1 MSDITRRS
9 LLAPV
14 SGALFARQSS
24 QRPNIIC
31 IMTDDQG
38 YGDVGANGS
47 PDAQTPHIDRL
58 ARSGIRFTDWHSNSP
73 VCSPSRAS
81 LLTGQYPQHCGI
93 PAILASRPSFDVPGL
108 KAGQKTLATELRA
121 LGYRTAAVGKWHL
134 GSAAHSRP
142 LAQGFDEFFGFY
154 SGWTDYYSHRYYQ
167 LGGQPIFHDLWRNEQ
182 EVFEEPAYQTEL
194 LGREA
199 RSFVGRP
206 RPDSQPFFLY
216 LAFGAPHYPMM
227 APASYLSRFPAGM
240 DRDRREHLA
249 MCAAIDDQVGSLMS
263 VLEQRGLRDNTIV
276 YYQADNGATSEVRAD
291 HLARPY
297 RGGSNGRYRA
307 FKGSLFEG
315 GIRIPALL
323 SWPAR
328 LRSGQVRNEA
338 GAAMD
343 MLPTLLRWAG
353 GQAPADVD
361 GADLSA
367 PLMDRTNFPS
377 RDLFW
382 NYAGQTAIR
391 RGQWKLIDNHREGL
405 GQPLIQEKW
414 LSNLDADPGESRNA
428 AAAEPERV
436 RQMSEAMDAFRK
448 RLPMGPVD

>member
-1 MSDITRRS
+1 MTTLTRRS
-9 LLAPV
+9 ALAAAA
-14 SGALFARQSS
+14 GAAFAQPAAA
-24 QRPNIIC
+24 RPNIIC

-38 YGDVGANGS
+38 YGDIGANGS
-47 PDAQTPHIDRL
+47 PDARTPHVDKL
-58 ARSGIRFTDWHSNSP
+58 AQSGIRFTDWHSNSP
-73 VCSPSRAS
+73 VCSPSRAA

-93 PAILASRPSFDVPGL
+93 PAILPSRPAFDVPGL
-108 KAGQKTLATELRA
+108 RAGQKTLATELRS

-134 GSAAHSRP
+134 GSARDSRP
-142 LAQGFDEFFGFY
+142 TSQGFDEFFGFY

-167 LGGQPIFHDLWRNEQ
+167 LGGQPIFHDLWRNDQ
-182 EVFEEPAYQTEL
+182 EVFEEPLHQTEL

-199 RSFVGRP
+199 RAFVSRP
-206 RPDSQPFFLY
+206 RPAGQPFFLY

-227 APASYLSRFPAGM
+227 APNSYLARFPASM

-249 MCAAIDDQVGSLMS
+249 MCAGIDDQVGSLMAALDAS
-263 VLEQRGLRDNTIV
+263 GERENTII

-297 RGGSNGRYRA
+297 RGGSNGKYRA

-328 LRSGQVRNEA
+328 LRAGQVRNDV

-343 MLPTLLRWAG
+343 LMPTLLRWAG
-353 GQAPADVD
+353 GKAPADVD

-382 NYAGQTAIR
+382 NYARQTAVR

-405 GQPLIQEKW
+405 GQPLVGEKW
-414 LSNLDADPGESRNA
+414 LSNLDADPIESRNL
-428 AAAEPERV
+428 AAAEPAKATELGAAV
-436 RQMSEAMDAFRK
+436 EAFRN
-448 RLPMGPVD
+448 RFPMGPVE